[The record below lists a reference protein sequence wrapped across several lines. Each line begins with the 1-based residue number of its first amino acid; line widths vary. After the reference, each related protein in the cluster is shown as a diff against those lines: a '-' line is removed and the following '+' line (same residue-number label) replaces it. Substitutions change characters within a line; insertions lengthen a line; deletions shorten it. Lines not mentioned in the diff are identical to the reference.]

1 MSDSDTAPLLGKLR
15 PKSTIGK
22 GVSFF
27 VAAATIASL
36 VGALFFARG
45 GSKLLTRADN
55 SLGVEAS
62 QPFVNAAG
70 VQQGQCDLVTVNS
83 KALPSFLRRASPAIQ
98 HTQSESILFFNV
110 PAARVTGARAMV
122 SGFLVISLFSGTMT
136 RHPGGSI
143 CSRAAA
149 SVAAHPRRD
158 VTSKDCVFI
167 FLHRSMGRQR
177 AEDAWVY
184 VTLNSN
190 LIQTLRL
197 ASPCM

>member
-45 GSKLLTRADN
+45 GSKLLTRADH

-70 VQQGQCDLVTVNS
+70 VQQGQCDLVTCDL
-83 KALPSFLRRASPAIQ
+83 ADEGPSIGHEPYMYSFVDDCRGGGAGCVGEIEGCRHCLVG
-98 HTQSESILFFNV
+98 E
-110 PAARVTGARAMV
+110 VTREH
-122 SGFLVISLFSGTMT
+122 
-136 RHPGGSI
+136 HPGFPV
-143 CSRAAA
+143 C
-149 SVAAHPRRD
+149 PP
-158 VTSKDCVFI
+158 CVCEQY
-167 FLHRSMGRQR
+167 GR
-177 AEDAWVY
+177 
-184 VTLNSN
+184 
-190 LIQTLRL
+190 
-197 ASPCM
+197 P